1 VIPSFRLVEDIPDW
15 GALVELVGGEHH
27 GARML
32 LVPVARV
39 LPRATTG
46 TGRPESPV
54 RRPLRLVGDRV
65 PASPGG
71 RQAEANRRA
80 EADRRAEANRR
91 AEALLE
97 SLLDDDQRADWL
109 SRRRFWV
116 PTPFG
121 AVELGRVSDLRFDDL
136 GGRHLVLCV
145 VPQRSSELP
154 DADIWTNLLL
164 VLRGEPRRFFDVA
177 NYRFPA
183 GPWHTGPV
191 PLRRV
196 GTVSG

>member
-1 VIPSFRLVEDIPDW
+1 MIPSFRLVEDIPDW

-32 LVPVARV
+32 LVPAARI
-39 LPRATTG
+39 LPRAATG
-46 TGRPESPV
+46 TGRLSPPV
-54 RRPLRLVGDRV
+54 RRPLRLVDDRV
-65 PASPGG
+65 PASPD
-71 RQAEANRRA
+71 RRRA

-97 SLLDDDQRADWL
+97 SLLDDDQRADWGR
-109 SRRRFWV
+109 RRRFWV
-116 PTPFG
+116 PTPVG

-145 VPQRSSELP
+145 LPQRSSELP

-196 GTVSG
+196 ATVSG